1 MGRVWR
7 QLTLADKYGLHF
19 DRAKTTLYV
28 LAGDNFSGDLLPFE
42 ALGVRIV
49 KGVDVQMLQV
59 PVSGSH
65 DFFSEWN
72 RRKIVEIDEAIGAV
86 EQLPHKHI
94 ALHLL
99 QRCLS
104 FPKLLYC
111 ARTVGS
117 THLQP
122 LLLAHSDKLRATLRF
137 LVGQEPSEVL
147 WRQATLPT
155 KVGGLGLLIDDIPV
169 QNGRLSRAD
178 IAMVCSWQA
187 TCEQIRS
194 LLGPAAETDVDLD
207 RTLALRALSPH
218 FPHLR
223 LDSQH
228 TILNHRDLT
237 QAAMEK
243 LSAYLLAGSGPGE
256 ATRLLACKAKWADG
270 WLGAI
275 PSICSDTLLSTLQSL
290 IPFLCDLGW
299 MFWIMMADVPSVY
312 KLSILWAIIA

>member
-1 MGRVWR
+1 
-7 QLTLADKYGLHF
+7 
-19 DRAKTTLYV
+19 
-28 LAGDNFSGDLLPFE
+28 
-42 ALGVRIV
+42 
-49 KGVDVQMLQV
+49 MLQV

-72 RRKIVEIDEAIGAV
+72 RRKIVEVDEAIGAV
-86 EQLPHKHI
+86 EQLPHKYI
-94 ALHLL
+94 APHLL

-122 LLLAHSDKLRATLRF
+122 LLLAHSDRLRAALRY
-137 LVGQEPSEVL
+137 LVGQELSEVQ

-169 QNGRLSRAD
+169 QSGRLSRAD

-187 TCEQIRS
+187 TWEQIRS
-194 LLGPAAETDVDLD
+194 LLGPAADTDVDPN
-207 RTLALRALSPH
+207 RTLALRTLSPH
-218 FPHLR
+218 FPHLG

-237 QAAMEK
+237 QATMEK
-243 LSAYLLAGSGPGE
+243 FFLRAVVQAKLLGCWPAKPSGPMVG
-256 ATRLLACKAKWADG
+256 LGLFLACVQI
-270 WLGAI
+270 LFY
-275 PSICSDTLLSTLQSL
+275 PTLQSL

-299 MFWIMMADVPSVY
+299 MFWIMMADVPSVC
-312 KLSILWAIIA
+312 KLSILWATIA